1 MQKIVIRTENSK
13 LYMVDSA
20 NLTYSQDM
28 FGSIQAHYNGEL
40 VHCETGPAIITETG
54 AELYYIDGRA
64 LSKAEFT
71 DRLKIEPVIIQLP
84 GGVVRRLWRKK
95 DTNLNH
101 RTDGPAIETSDGSFT
116 AWMVNG
122 RLHRV
127 GGPASIVFDGENH
140 EECYYYN
147 GKLHN
152 ADGPAKINHKT
163 KRSSYYL
170 NGRKISKR
178 DFFLKQKARA
188 KMKEIVAQRVA
199 YSTYA
204 GVYGLFKTVLA
215 EALADHKRSPIQV
228 HSIIEDAMNTKT
240 AEEQRAGAIAIYHA
254 FNNRQMM
261 TEREFIDIYDELSSD
276 TSNMTYVMDY
286 GVGGGYLEYLAVFL
300 IALFDRTSVFTSTDS
315 TSDAMRVIN
324 KAVDDSLHSGVPET
338 FSQFSGEADVEV
350 GQQDTG
356 EDHSNIFSWTLPLAI
371 AAGATMLNSLYRKGV
386 AKKSVGA
393 EKEAVKCR

>member
-1 MQKIVIRTENSK
+1 
-13 LYMVDSA
+13 
-20 NLTYSQDM
+20 
-28 FGSIQAHYNGEL
+28 
-40 VHCETGPAIITETG
+40 
-54 AELYYIDGRA
+54 
-64 LSKAEFT
+64 
-71 DRLKIEPVIIQLP
+71 
-84 GGVVRRLWRKK
+84 
-95 DTNLNH
+95 
-101 RTDGPAIETSDGSFT
+101 
-116 AWMVNG
+116 
-122 RLHRV
+122 
-127 GGPASIVFDGENH
+127 
-140 EECYYYN
+140 
-147 GKLHN
+147 
-152 ADGPAKINHKT
+152 
-163 KRSSYYL
+163 
-170 NGRKISKR
+170 
-178 DFFLKQKARA
+178 
-188 KMKEIVAQRVA
+188 
-199 YSTYA
+199 
-204 GVYGLFKTVLA
+204 
-215 EALADHKRSPIQV
+215 
-228 HSIIEDAMNTKT
+228 MNTKT